1 MGNLIDR
8 IRAAQDQRKQQT
20 LKEAIAFLENK
31 IIDAARRGERS
42 IKLNDFYHWP
52 YSRKDLIDAYYAIG
66 NEKGITIST
75 YYVGE
80 AGRAKHGDLYI
91 HAINW

>member
-1 MGNLIDR
+1 MENLIDR

-20 LKEAIAFLENK
+20 LDGVIAFLENK

-42 IKLNDFYHWP
+42 IKLNDFYAWP
-52 YSRKDLIDAYYAIG
+52 HSRKDLFDAYYAIG
-66 NEKGITIST
+66 RNEGITINS

-80 AGRAKHGDLYI
+80 AGRARHGDTSIYTI
-91 HAINW
+91 SW